1 MWGITGSAAMKLA
14 LSLVNY
20 CPCDK
25 GFVPPAN
32 GKSHHRLVISPENI
46 DNKFD
51 AVIISI
57 SAICF
62 KPEVSDAFI
71 STCGWKATLNEKP
84 QAEIFRVREYEL
96 CGVTIIVA
104 YRVSIV
110 ILKSIRAL

>member
-1 MWGITGSAAMKLA
+1 MWGITALAAMKLL
-14 LSLVNY
+14 LSLLNY

-25 GFVPPAN
+25 GSVQPAN

-46 DNKFD
+46 DNKFN

-62 KPEVSDAFI
+62 KPEASDAFI

-84 QAEIFRVREYEL
+84 QAKYSGSRNMNSA
-96 CGVTIIVA
+96 G
-104 YRVSIV
+104 
-110 ILKSIRAL
+110 